1 MLKNYLKIAWK
12 VLLRRKF
19 FTFISLFG
27 ISFTLMILMVATAM
41 IDHTTGPVTPET
53 RLDRTLFVNFIRMTG
68 KNGNMSTFPSYYF
81 MNHYVAPMKTPEK
94 IAFSTMF
101 KGVNSYVHNK
111 RISLD
116 LKYADANFWQVL
128 EFDFLEGQAFNPK
141 ENREGAKVAVITDH
155 ARTQYFGEQVPA
167 VGKTMVV
174 DGERYLVKGVVADVP
189 LSRLNSYA
197 DVWVPLSLAPVNKA
211 DTGLN
216 GEMMAILQAPSA
228 SAVPAMRDEYQRIVR
243 QVQLPDP
250 KAFDTFS
257 SHADTILEGIVRQLM
272 GTEESSNLGK
282 FFGLIFLAT
291 LLFMLMP
298 TINLV
303 NINVSR
309 ILERSSEIGVRKAF
323 GASSRTLIGQF
334 LVENIFLTLIGGMLG
349 LLLSVGAMQLINE
362 SNVIAHAHLTLNW
375 RIFAIGM
382 ALSLLFGLISG
393 VYPAY
398 KMSKLQAV
406 EALKGGKL

>member
-27 ISFTLMILMVATAM
+27 ISFTLMILMVATAL
-41 IDHTTGPVTPET
+41 IDHATGPAVPET
-53 RLDRTLFVNFIRMTG
+53 RLDRTLFINFIRMTG
-68 KNGNMSTFPSYYF
+68 KSGNMSTFPSYHF

-94 IAFSTMF
+94 IAISTMF
-101 KGVNSYVHNK
+101 KGVNSYVNNK
-111 RISLD
+111 RIALD
-116 LKYADANFWQVL
+116 LRYADANFWEVL
-128 EFDFLEGQAFNPK
+128 AFDFLEGQPFNQK
-141 ENREGAKVAVITDH
+141 ENRQAAKVAVITDH
-155 ARTQYFGEQVPA
+155 ARTQYFGQNVPA

-174 DGERYLVKGVVADVP
+174 DGERYLVKGVVADVAI
-189 LSRLNSYA
+189 SRLNSYA
-197 DVWVPLSLAPVNKA
+197 DVWVPLSLHPANKA
-211 DTGLN
+211 DTGLH
-216 GEMMAILQAPSA
+216 GEYMAILQASSA
-228 SAVPAMRDEYQRIVR
+228 AGVPAMKAEYQRIVG
-243 QVQLPDP
+243 QVKLPDP
-250 KAFDTFS
+250 KAFDRFS
-257 SHADTILEGIVRQLM
+257 SHADSILEGMVRQLM
-272 GTEESSNLGK
+272 GDEKGSNLGK
-282 FFGLIFLAT
+282 FFGIVMLVT

-334 LVENIFLTLIGGMLG
+334 LVENIFLTLIGGLLG
-349 LLLSVGAMQLINE
+349 LLLSLAMMQLIND
-362 SNVIAHAHLTLNW
+362 SHVIAHAQLQLNW

-382 ALSLLFGLISG
+382 ALSVVFGLISG

>member
-27 ISFTLMILMVATAM
+27 ISFTLMILMVATAL

-53 RLDRTLFVNFIRMTG
+53 RLDRSLFVNFIRMTG
-68 KNGNMSTFPSYYF
+68 KNGNMSTLPSYYF

-128 EFDFLEGQAFNPK
+128 EFDFLEGQAFNAK

-155 ARTQYFGEQVPA
+155 ARSQYFGEKVAA

-197 DVWVPLSLAPVNKA
+197 DVWVPLSLAPVNKG

-216 GEMMAILQAPSA
+216 GEMMAILLAPSA
-228 SAVPAMRDEYQRIVR
+228 SAVPAMRAEYQRIVR

-250 KAFDTFS
+250 KAFDKFS
-257 SHADTILEGIVRQLM
+257 SHADTILEGLVRQLM
-272 GTEESSNLGK
+272 GTGESSNLGK

-349 LLLSVGAMQLINE
+349 LLLSVGAMQLIND